1 VAATAAAPAST
12 PAAAVPADVSAA
24 GPLAAKVCADAP
36 EPTRP
41 AAGLAGKFY
50 PRPTTA
56 TSADPFENPGV
67 PISDVYGYSYRWVN
81 YDTGCRPGSDYG
93 PGFGTTM
100 GNIGL
105 GGSSAV
111 VAFTHGL
118 LGLVVVPDW
127 LSPLDGVLTGATQT
141 VKSGIW
147 SPWFL
152 VVALLVAI
160 SLLWSA
166 GRANVS
172 HVVTSAGWA
181 LVALIATTYVLIY
194 PVSPA
199 LAVAGLLETTV
210 TAAARAAGAPPAGT
224 GEVLGPPV
232 PGGGGG
238 ARASD
243 DPAADALNHLFD
255 GINRQTLYE
264 SWLEGTLGSSTS
276 HVATTYGPDLFRA
289 SHLTWD
295 EAETVESDP
304 DAGASIVDAKKDL
317 WVKTAAAVERA
328 DGAAYRKLTGN
339 DGRWDAA
346 ATAIVATGFTMP
358 FLAVAAVFIVLSYAV
373 VRVFV
378 PVAPAVGLVALLYAA
393 QGWVVTVLKNVGRFI
408 ILGPLFWVA
417 ALVNLLIDSAILGS
431 QLAWLLKITL
441 CLVVMIVLFKILR
454 PGRTIPGM
462 ARLRR
467 MAGTGAKAVV
477 TRRAV
482 RRGVDDAMDDQAP
495 ARRRYDARVSR
506 ATAQDDSP
514 VADTGPVP
522 ATRADEGTSRAR
534 SDPRQVEPAAARPW
548 TPEARVW
555 AARLRSVPTIRR

>member
-1 VAATAAAPAST
+1 MTSSPGVFMRGRRLLGALLVTVGLVAGPAVAAPAAGAARA
-12 PAAAVPADVSAA
+12 PAAAVPAAVSAA

-181 LVALIATTYVLIY
+181 LVALIATTYVMNY
-194 PVSPA
+194 PVSSA
-199 LAVAGLLETTV
+199 QAVDGLIETTV
-210 TAAARAAGAPPAGT
+210 TASASAVGGPPAGAPPGR
-224 GEVLGPPV
+224 GPP
-232 PGGGGG
+232 PARGGGG
-238 ARASD
+238 A
-243 DPAADALNHLFD
+243 
-255 GINRQTLYE
+255 
-264 SWLEGTLGSSTS
+264 
-276 HVATTYGPDLFRA
+276 
-289 SHLTWD
+289 
-295 EAETVESDP
+295 
-304 DAGASIVDAKKDL
+304 
-317 WVKTAAAVERA
+317 
-328 DGAAYRKLTGN
+328 
-339 DGRWDAA
+339 
-346 ATAIVATGFTMP
+346 
-358 FLAVAAVFIVLSYAV
+358 
-373 VRVFV
+373 
-378 PVAPAVGLVALLYAA
+378 
-393 QGWVVTVLKNVGRFI
+393 
-408 ILGPLFWVA
+408 
-417 ALVNLLIDSAILGS
+417 
-431 QLAWLLKITL
+431 
-441 CLVVMIVLFKILR
+441 
-454 PGRTIPGM
+454 
-462 ARLRR
+462 
-467 MAGTGAKAVV
+467 
-477 TRRAV
+477 
-482 RRGVDDAMDDQAP
+482 
-495 ARRRYDARVSR
+495 
-506 ATAQDDSP
+506 
-514 VADTGPVP
+514 
-522 ATRADEGTSRAR
+522 
-534 SDPRQVEPAAARPW
+534 AAARP
-548 TPEARVW
+548 PRGAGAAAPRAPRARPP
-555 AARLRSVPTIRR
+555 PTGCHT